1 MGNVSVLCLGCG
13 RNCEWTSRANERALI
28 NHSVGFYDGKQFA
41 RAITGRNVVL
51 VDALIAAS
59 GPSLLFPPCKCR
71 LSLENLEGKQVFVT
85 GCEGYI
91 IARELW
97 IHFELK
103 ISNDEYLSIYSFE
116 RINSKFL
123 RKNTTIDIV
132 TPVMQFKERNVW
144 LLWKERR
151 TKSK

>member
-1 MGNVSVLCLGCG
+1 MLDRDNVDIGDRYGKRFGSLSGMWKKLRV
-13 RNCEWTSRANERALI
+13 NKSRANERALI

-91 IARELW
+91 LLQGSCE
-97 IHFELK
+97 F
-103 ISNDEYLSIYSFE
+103 ISS
-116 RINSKFL
+116 
-123 RKNTTIDIV
+123 
-132 TPVMQFKERNVW
+132 
-144 LLWKERR
+144 
-151 TKSK
+151 